1 MLDNLLL
8 GFITFL
14 HIVLIL
20 LVVLIP
26 FIGNNYL
33 LLLHTIFLPF
43 VVLHWYIN
51 DNTCCLTLMEQQLRY
66 NINGTMPDNT
76 QCISYKIIA
85 PVYDFANDYD
95 SYSNLIYII
104 TFVLWSISLSKLI
117 CRIKNGKISSLYDFC
132 F

>member
-14 HIVLIL
+14 HIVFIL

-26 FIGNNYL
+26 FIGNNYF

-66 NINGTMPDNT
+66 NISGTMPDDT

-117 CRIKNGKISSLYDFC
+117 CRIKNGKITSLYDFC